1 IKYGM
6 SEKMGPMVY
15 GENEGEVFLGRSVTR
30 TQNMSE
36 KTMQDIDA
44 EIRRILDEQY
54 ALAKQIL
61 TDNASKVESMTQA
74 LVNWET
80 IDADQVKEI
89 MAGKEP
95 SPPKDYSHNI
105 RKEEPTAENGENAAA
120 ENKNDNTETA
130 PPPPPAN
137 NGATQ
142 LPD

>member
-1 IKYGM
+1 M
-6 SEKMGPMVY
+6 
-15 GENEGEVFLGRSVTR
+15 FLGRSVTR

-89 MAGKEP
+89 MQGLPP

-105 RKEEPTAENGENAAA
+105 RKEEPAAENGDSATAENGEKLP
-120 ENKNDNTETA
+120 ETPETA
-130 PPPPPAN
+130 PPPPPTN
-137 NGATQ
+137 VEK
-142 LPD
+142 